1 MNIKIKIK
9 SKSDSEISERRLR
22 DKRSQNVRRSNCR
35 IERDE
40 LEREVKSV
48 GSGKDKKEQ
57 PIERRTKVQVCD
69 VERINNESSE
79 ENSNRICVDRN
90 SFQNIL
96 NQVDAILT
104 SQGTQE
110 LSEEESA
117 SRRERLTRV
126 FGKPWSELIKLS
138 KGIVE
143 AEKKKKKEPKYK
155 GCSGNFRHRSK
166 DEPGGR
172 AGTFM
177 SDDDLKSG
185 KKGSASFWYS
195 CRDKLGR
202 VGLKGK
208 KHRWIKDPANCG
220 RSSDDNPRRKC
231 SDFSENLISES
242 TKHRWSELIG
252 SKR

>member
-22 DKRSQNVRRSNCR
+22 DKRANNIRRSNCR

-48 GSGKDKKEQ
+48 GSGKEKKEQ

-79 ENSNRICVDRN
+79 EKSNRICVDRS

-96 NQVDAILT
+96 DKVDAILSLQNT
-104 SQGTQE
+104 SEE
-110 LSEEESA
+110 LSEESE

-126 FGKPWSELIKLS
+126 FGKPWNDLIKLS

-143 AEKKKKKEPKYK
+143 AEKKKKEPKYK
-155 GCSGNFRHRSK
+155 GCHGNPRHRANNTS
-166 DEPGGR
+166 GGK

-177 SDDDLKSG
+177 SDSDLKSG
-185 KKGSASFWYS
+185 NKGSASFWYS

-208 KHRWIKDPANCG
+208 KHRWIKDPDKCG
-220 RSSDDNPRRKC
+220 RSSNDTPRKKC
-231 SDFSENLISES
+231 SDFSENLISED
-242 TKHRWSELIG
+242 TKNRWSELIK
-252 SKR
+252 S